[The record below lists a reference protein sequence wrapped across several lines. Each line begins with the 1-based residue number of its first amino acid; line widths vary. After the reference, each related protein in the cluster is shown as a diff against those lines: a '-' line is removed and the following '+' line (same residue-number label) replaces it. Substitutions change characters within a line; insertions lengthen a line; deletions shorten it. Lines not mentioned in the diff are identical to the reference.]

1 MRARPG
7 VTLLEVLI
15 AIFIMGI
22 GLLALLALFPLG
34 AATMTQAMRDARL
47 AEAGHNGKG
56 VCFSQNIMHDG
67 NVNPLYLSGAPG
79 SPPLLPDWNGPSYPV
94 YVDPIGVWYITGM
107 SNQIAPNFPRI
118 ASSQTTNSAS
128 ALRWCSLHDDYTF
141 DNSGSAINAATGGV
155 VERESRYT
163 WAYLMKLPNVQTP
176 SVVDINLVVY
186 QGRNLQ
192 VPGGETPYQVVSV
205 PNPKT
210 IVVAY
215 NNGNKPNIK
224 RGGWILDVTSYN
236 PNDPALRPLALKY
249 GPVAGTFYRVVDIT
263 DVNVGGVGPA
273 LEVEL
278 QSSQNISQ
286 NVVVP
291 IKNILVLDNV
301 AEVFSIGTGW
311 KAGVVG
317 GAPGLV
323 Q

>member
-34 AATMTQAMRDARL
+34 ATTMAQAMRDARC
-47 AEAGHNGKG
+47 AESGHNAKS
-56 VCFSQNIMHDG
+56 VCFSQNIMHDM
-67 NVNPLYLSGAPG
+67 NVMNDVNGRPLYLDGVPG
-79 SPPLLPDWNGPSYPV
+79 QSTTLGLDWNGPSYPV
-94 YVDPIGVWYITGM
+94 FVDPIGVHYIGLGQNSPL
-107 SNQIAPNFPRI
+107 SNGVRPVIPRTW
-118 ASSQTTNSAS
+118 TTLAKDNAS

-141 DNSGSAINAATGGV
+141 DNNGSANNPQTG

-163 WAYLMKLPNVQTP
+163 WAYLLKLPNVQTP
-176 SVVDINLVVY
+176 SVVDISVVVY

-192 VPGGETPYQVVSV
+192 VPGGETPYQVLSV
-205 PNPKT
+205 PTPKT

-215 NNGNKPNIK
+215 NNGNKPLIK
-224 RGGWILDVTSYN
+224 RGGWILDVTSYDPNN
-236 PNDPALRPLALKY
+236 PLTRPLALKY
-249 GPVAGTFYRVVDIT
+249 GPVAGIFYRVVDIT
-263 DVNVGGVGPA
+263 DVNIAGQAA

-278 QSSQNISQ
+278 QTSQNTAA
-286 NVVVP
+286 P
-291 IKNILVLDNV
+291 IQNILVLDNV

-311 KAGVVG
+311 K
-317 GAPGLV
+317 